1 MVHTETH
8 AVGSAPEKQLFGSK
22 PNSVATIVTA
32 LAVWRR
38 TVAERKALAEL
49 TPDQLR
55 DIGHP
60 EVNRPVLE
68 VKAGLITNLTSM
80 R

>member
-8 AVGSAPEKQLFGSK
+8 AVGSASEKQLLGSK
-22 PNSVATIVTA
+22 PNNVATIVTA

-60 EVNRPVLE
+60 EVNRPALE